1 MNCMGGWCLKR
12 DNCVYYWQESYMT
25 MERLCEPDNN
35 DAYERVTV
43 NFPASVPRKVAYSVP
58 DQGQASSPRMARKIQ
73 EDAPV
78 FYFRE

>member
-35 DAYERVTV
+35 DAYQRVTV

-58 DQGQASSPRMARKIQ
+58 IKGQAGISRMAGAIQ
-73 EDAPV
+73 EAASDVYA
-78 FYFRE
+78 

>member
-1 MNCMGGWCLKR
+1 MGGWCLKR

-35 DAYERVTV
+35 DAYQRVTV

-58 DQGQASSPRMARKIQ
+58 DQGQASISRLAGAIQ